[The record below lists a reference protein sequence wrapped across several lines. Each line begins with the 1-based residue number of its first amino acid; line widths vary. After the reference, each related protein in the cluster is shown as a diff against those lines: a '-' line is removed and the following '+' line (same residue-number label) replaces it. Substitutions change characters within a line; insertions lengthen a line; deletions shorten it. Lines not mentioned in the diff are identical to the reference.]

1 VARHRDNA
9 SRRRVSR
16 GPIIVVLAMVIV
28 ALAAFGW
35 FRLRDKV
42 DAQGSTAAASCVS
55 GPSTLSV
62 VADDAIAPALTEL
75 AQRYTA
81 TKTVIRDHCVQV
93 AVRVAGGQQVLA
105 GLQGSWDNATIG
117 DPPAAWVPQDSSLTA
132 QLAAGKPAIITDK
145 IRSVASSPLV
155 LAVPQ
160 PAAQAVSG
168 AKLSWGDLAKVQ
180 GAPDGWARFGQPS
193 WGTSTIALPTGKD
206 GSTTATL
213 TVAAVAAG
221 ASGTS
226 PVTPSV
232 LGAPPV
238 VSALDTL
245 RRQGP
250 AQQPSS
256 TSTALSALRQLTVVA
271 GSPYQALPATEQQVF
286 ANAGQAG
293 STPIAGVP
301 LTGPTP
307 VADYPYA
314 GIKAAWVDDTQSRA
328 AAAFSDYLAQP
339 AQQKLLADKGFHAGD
354 AALPPASPTVSF
366 TPVTTTLGPVD
377 AATSA
382 AVTALLAAPAVAPA
396 PPTSTST
403 STVLLD
409 VSESMSTRKNG
420 TTRLDATTSAL
431 DARIGELPGA
441 AGVGLWTFSTD
452 LNAGLPYRVNVP
464 TGPLADS
471 GRRQNLTTALPA
483 LTPKTGTS
491 LNFSIGAAYSSAVQ
505 NYTAGQPNSVLV
517 ITDGRNDGRTT
528 ASELQATIAK
538 AQDPTKPVRIDVVTI
553 GSQPDTTAL
562 RQLTDKTGGKLVPT
576 DDTGGT
582 PLSAAFAQ
590 LLS

>member
-1 VARHRDNA
+1 
-9 SRRRVSR
+9 
-16 GPIIVVLAMVIV
+16 
-28 ALAAFGW
+28 
-35 FRLRDKV
+35 
-42 DAQGSTAAASCVS
+42 
-55 GPSTLSV
+55 V

-93 AVRVAGGQQVLA
+93 AVRVAGDQQVLA
-105 GLQGSWDNATIG
+105 GLQGSWDNATMG

-193 WGTSTIALPTGKD
+193 WGTSTVALPTGKD

-221 ASGTS
+221 LSGTS

-245 RRQGP
+245 RQGP

-256 TSTALSALRQLTVVA
+256 TSTALSALRQLTLVA

-286 ANAGQAG
+286 ANAGRAG

-307 VADYPYA
+307 AANYPYA

-339 AQQKLLADKGFHAGD
+339 AQQQLLGNKGFHAGD

-366 TPVTTTLGPVD
+366 TPVTTKLGPVD
-377 AATSA
+377 AATGA

-403 STVLLD
+403 VLLD
-409 VSESMSTRKNG
+409 VSESMSTRENG

-452 LNAGLPYRVNVP
+452 LNSGLPYRVDVP

-505 NYTAGQPNSVLV
+505 NYAAGQPNSMLV

-528 ASELQATIAK
+528 TSELQATIAE
-538 AQDPTKPVRIDVVTI
+538 AQDPTKPVRIDVVAI

-562 RQLTDKTGGKLVPT
+562 RQLTDKTGGKLVQT
-576 DDTGGT
+576 DVTGGT

>member
-1 VARHRDNA
+1 
-9 SRRRVSR
+9 
-16 GPIIVVLAMVIV
+16 M
-28 ALAAFGW
+28 
-35 FRLRDKV
+35 
-42 DAQGSTAAASCVS
+42 
-55 GPSTLSV
+55 
-62 VADDAIAPALTEL
+62 
-75 AQRYTA
+75 
-81 TKTVIRDHCVQV
+81 
-93 AVRVAGGQQVLA
+93 
-105 GLQGSWDNATIG
+105 
-117 DPPAAWVPQDSSLTA
+117 
-132 QLAAGKPAIITDK
+132 
-145 IRSVASSPLV
+145 
-155 LAVPQ
+155 
-160 PAAQAVSG
+160 
-168 AKLSWGDLAKVQ
+168 
-180 GAPDGWARFGQPS
+180 
-193 WGTSTIALPTGKD
+193 
-206 GSTTATL
+206 
-213 TVAAVAAG
+213 AAVAAG

-293 STPIAGVP
+293 GTPIAGVP

-403 STVLLD
+403 VLLD
-409 VSESMSTRKNG
+409 VSESMSTRENG
-420 TTRLDATTSAL
+420 TTRLDATTGAL
-431 DARIGELPGA
+431 DTRIGELPGT
-441 AGVGLWTFSTD
+441 AGVGPVSGTPAIGVLPARPAFANTCCSVAGRAWY
-452 LNAGLPYRVNVP
+452 GLPATKV
-464 TGPLADS
+464 S
-471 GRRQNLTTALPA
+471 WRRALKA
-483 LTPKTGTS
+483 
-491 LNFSIGAAYSSAVQ
+491 
-505 NYTAGQPNSVLV
+505 VLV
-517 ITDGRNDGRTT
+517 LVVARVLAAGCPGR
-528 ASELQATIAK
+528 
-538 AQDPTKPVRIDVVTI
+538 
-553 GSQPDTTAL
+553 
-562 RQLTDKTGGKLVPT
+562 
-576 DDTGGT
+576 
-582 PLSAAFAQ
+582 
-590 LLS
+590 

>member
-1 VARHRDNA
+1 
-9 SRRRVSR
+9 
-16 GPIIVVLAMVIV
+16 L
-28 ALAAFGW
+28 
-35 FRLRDKV
+35 
-42 DAQGSTAAASCVS
+42 
-55 GPSTLSV
+55 
-62 VADDAIAPALTEL
+62 
-75 AQRYTA
+75 
-81 TKTVIRDHCVQV
+81 
-93 AVRVAGGQQVLA
+93 
-105 GLQGSWDNATIG
+105 
-117 DPPAAWVPQDSSLTA
+117 
-132 QLAAGKPAIITDK
+132 
-145 IRSVASSPLV
+145 
-155 LAVPQ
+155 
-160 PAAQAVSG
+160 
-168 AKLSWGDLAKVQ
+168 
-180 GAPDGWARFGQPS
+180 
-193 WGTSTIALPTGKD
+193 
-206 GSTTATL
+206 
-213 TVAAVAAG
+213 
-221 ASGTS
+221 
-226 PVTPSV
+226 
-232 LGAPPV
+232 
-238 VSALDTL
+238 
-245 RRQGP
+245 
-250 AQQPSS
+250 S
-256 TSTALSALRQLTVVA
+256 TSTALSALRQLTLVA
-271 GSPYQALPATEQQVF
+271 GSLYQALPATEQQVF

-301 LTGPTP
+301 LTGPTR

-403 STVLLD
+403 VLLD
-409 VSESMSTRKNG
+409 VSESMSTRENG
-420 TTRLDATTSAL
+420 TTRLEATTGAL
-431 DARIGELPGA
+431 DTRIGELPGA

-452 LNAGLPYRVNVP
+452 LNAGLPYRVDVP

-505 NYTAGQPNSVLV
+505 NYAAGQPNSVLV

-528 ASELQATIAK
+528 TSELQATIAK
-538 AQDPTKPVRIDVVTI
+538 AQDPTKPVHIDVVAI

-562 RQLTDKTGGKLVPT
+562 RQLTDKTGGKLVQT
-576 DDTGGT
+576 DVTGGA